1 MSWVGPMLTPR
12 QLYETV
18 LRMRLLE
25 EGVGEAVQ
33 TGEIHGEM
41 HLGIGQEMV
50 SAVMGQYLQPRD
62 AVVSTHRPH
71 LHALAKGVD
80 PVQMLAELLERAGL
94 NGGKGGHM
102 HLFDPVANFMC
113 TGIVGSGAPIAA
125 GYALHQKLVANG
137 GLTVAVVGEG
147 AMNQGAVLETMNLAA
162 VQSLPMVFLCENN
175 EYGISVPRTTS
186 TAGNLVERGSGFGIE
201 GWECDGIDP
210 RALDDVFSAAFT
222 ETRDNS
228 RPTLIVAHVYRF
240 RGHYEGDTDHYRPAQ
255 EKETAFRER
264 DPLSVARRE
273 LASAGWSD
281 DQVLSLD
288 DEVATEVACWFDAA
302 RSLPFPDPSDAL
314 LGTFVDG

>member
-1 MSWVGPMLTPR
+1 MLTPR

-25 EGVGEAVQ
+25 EAVGAAVG

-50 SAVMGQYLQPRD
+50 SAVMGPHLRPQD
-62 AVVSTHRPH
+62 ALVSTHRPH

-80 PVQMLAELLERAGL
+80 PVQMLAELLERDGL
-94 NGGKGGHM
+94 NRGRGGHM
-102 HLFDPVANFMC
+102 HLFDPATSFMC

-125 GYALHQKLVANG
+125 GYALHQKLVENN

-147 AMNQGAVLETMNLAA
+147 AMNQGAVFETMNLAA
-162 VQSLPMVFLCENN
+162 VLSLPMVFLCENN
-175 EYGISVPRTTS
+175 EYGISVPRELS
-186 TAGNLVERGSGFGIE
+186 TAGELVERGAGFGIG
-201 GWECDGIDP
+201 GWECDGVDP
-210 RALDDVFSAAFT
+210 RALDEAFSAAFSD
-222 ETRDNS
+222 TREHS

-255 EKETAFRER
+255 EKETAIRER

-273 LASAGWSD
+273 LAGAGWSD
-281 DQVLSLD
+281 DRIAALD
-288 DEVATEVACWFDAA
+288 GEIGSEVAGWFEAA
-302 RSLPFPDPSDAL
+302 RSLPFPVPSEAS
-314 LGTFVDG
+314 LGTFVDA

>member
-1 MSWVGPMLTPR
+1 MLTPR

-25 EGVGEAVQ
+25 EGVGVAVQ

-62 AVVSTHRPH
+62 ALVSTHRPH

-80 PVQMLAELLERAGL
+80 PVQMLAELLERDGL
-94 NGGKGGHM
+94 NHGKGGHM
-102 HLFDPVANFMC
+102 HLFDPVASFMC

-125 GYALHQKLVANG
+125 GYALHRKLVAQG

-147 AMNQGAVLETMNLAA
+147 AMNQGAVFETMNLAA
-162 VQSLPMVFLCENN
+162 VLCLPMVFLCENN
-175 EYGISVPRTTS
+175 EYGISVPRETS
-186 TAGNLVERGSGFGIE
+186 TAGNLVERGAGFGIA
-201 GWECDGIDP
+201 GWECDGVDP
-210 RALDDVFSAAFT
+210 GALDEVFRAAFS
-222 ETRDNS
+222 ETRQQS

-240 RGHYEGDTDHYRPAQ
+240 RGHYEGDTDHYRPAE

-273 LASAGWSD
+273 LAGAGWSD
-281 DQVLSLD
+281 DQIAALD
-288 DEVATEVACWFDAA
+288 GEAATEVAGWFEAA
-302 RSLPFPDPSDAL
+302 RSLPFPDPSEARR
-314 LGTFVDG
+314 GTFVDA

>member
-1 MSWVGPMLTPR
+1 MLTPH

-25 EGVGEAVQ
+25 EGVGAAVQ

-50 SAVMGQYLQPRD
+50 SAVMGPYLEPGD
-62 AVVSTHRPH
+62 ALVSTHRPH

-80 PVQMLAELLERAGL
+80 PVQMLAELLERDGL

-102 HLFDPVANFMC
+102 HLFDPVASFMC

-125 GYALHQKLVANG
+125 GYALHRKIAAEG

-147 AMNQGAVLETMNLAA
+147 AMNQGAVFETMNLAA
-162 VQSLPMVFLCENN
+162 VLSLPMVFLCENN
-175 EYGISVPRTTS
+175 EYGISVPRETS
-186 TAGNLVERGSGFGIE
+186 TAGNLVERGAGFGIR
-201 GWECDGIDP
+201 GWECDGVDLL
-210 RALDDVFSAAFT
+210 AVDQAFSAAFS
-222 ETRDNS
+222 ETREHS

-273 LASAGWSD
+273 LAGAGWSD
-281 DQVLSLD
+281 DQIAALD
-288 DEVATEVACWFDAA
+288 GEVASEVAGWFEAA
-302 RSLPFPDPSDAL
+302 RSLPFPDPSEAL
-314 LGTFVDG
+314 LGTFADA